1 MKNCQSAQRT
11 VALPNARPSDTVT
24 SHRVSIITPAYNAAR
39 YLPQAV
45 ASVVEQSFQDWE
57 LIIINDGS
65 TDATRDYLDT
75 LTDPRIRVIHQEN
88 GGVSRARN
96 AGLECARGAFVTF
109 MDADDALPRESLA
122 VRVRYL
128 DAHPE
133 VTVVD
138 GRITVKDAALTTT
151 LRERVGGNHGPYF
164 SRLIRLDSSVFFS
177 VAVMVRRAAI
187 GATRFESGLS
197 HCEDLLFLLEAANK
211 RDWVYGAVDEVV
223 YLYRTGAGSAMS
235 DLEGLARGY
244 LYLYGRCRLLEEAT
258 AEDLAYLYRRIR
270 RILVRSWLR
279 RGRPMRALRAWRD
292 LRSARN

>member
-1 MKNCQSAQRT
+1 M
-11 VALPNARPSDTVT
+11 NAP
-24 SHRVSIITPAYNAAR
+24 HVSIITPAYNAAR

-45 ASVVEQSFQDWE
+45 ASVLEQSFQDWE

-138 GRITVKDAALTTT
+138 GRITIKDAALATT
-151 LRERVGGNHGPYF
+151 LRERVGGDRGPYF
-164 SRLIRLDSSVFFS
+164 SRLIRLDSSVFFG

-187 GATRFESGLS
+187 GTTRFESGLS

-211 RDWVYGAVDEVV
+211 RDWVYGAVDEAV

-235 DLEGLARGY
+235 DLEGLESGY
-244 LYLYGRCRLLEEAT
+244 LRLFDRCKTLEEAA
-258 AEDLAYLYRRIR
+258 AEDLTFLQKRIR
-270 RILVRSWLR
+270 RIMVRSWLR
-279 RGRPMRALRAWRD
+279 QGRLIKALSF
-292 LRSARN
+292 LKQLKHNST

>member
-1 MKNCQSAQRT
+1 M
-11 VALPNARPSDTVT
+11 NAP
-24 SHRVSIITPAYNAAR
+24 RVSIITPAYNAAR

-65 TDATRDYLDT
+65 TDATRDFLDT

-138 GRITVKDAALTTT
+138 GRITIKDAALATT
-151 LRERVGGNHGPYF
+151 LRERVGGNRGPYF
-164 SRLIRLDSSVFFS
+164 SRLIRLDSSVFFG

-187 GATRFESGLS
+187 GTTRFENGLS

-211 RDWVYGAVDEVV
+211 RDWVYGAVDEAV

-235 DLEGLARGY
+235 DLEGLESGY
-244 LYLYGRCRLLEEAT
+244 LRLFDRCKTLEEAA
-258 AEDLAYLYRRIR
+258 AEDLTFLQKRIR
-270 RILVRSWLR
+270 RIMVRSWLR
-279 RGRPMRALRAWRD
+279 QGRLIKALSF
-292 LRSARN
+292 LKQLKHNST

>member
-1 MKNCQSAQRT
+1 M
-11 VALPNARPSDTVT
+11 NAP
-24 SHRVSIITPAYNAAR
+24 RVSIITPAYNAAR

-138 GRITVKDAALTTT
+138 GRITIKDAALAKT
-151 LRERVGGNHGPYF
+151 LRERVGGNRGPYF

-187 GATRFESGLS
+187 GQARFQPGLS
-197 HCEDLLFLLEAANK
+197 HCEDLLFLLQAADQNA
-211 RDWVYGAVDEVV
+211 WIYSSVEEPVYC
-223 YLYRTGAGSAMS
+223 YRKSPTSAMS
-235 DLEGLARGY
+235 NLDGLESGY
-244 LYLYGRCRLLEEAT
+244 LNLYESCKLLKDAT
-258 AEDLAYLYRRIR
+258 PADLAYLYRRIR
-270 RILVRSWLR
+270 RILVRSWVR
-279 RGRPMRALRAWRD
+279 QGRPARAFLAWRKLSALRAGPTKPVG
-292 LRSARN
+292 AA

>member
-1 MKNCQSAQRT
+1 M
-11 VALPNARPSDTVT
+11 NAP
-24 SHRVSIITPAYNAAR
+24 RVSIITPAYNAAR

-45 ASVVEQSFQDWE
+45 ASVIEQSFQDWE

-138 GRITVKDAALTTT
+138 GRITIKDAALATT
-151 LRERVGGNHGPYF
+151 LRERVCGNHGPYF

-187 GATRFESGLS
+187 GATRFENGLS

-211 RDWVYGAVDEVV
+211 RDWVYGAVDETV

-235 DLEGLARGY
+235 DLEGLESGY
-244 LYLYGRCRLLEEAT
+244 LRLFDRCKTLEEAA
-258 AEDLAYLYRRIR
+258 AEDLTFLQKRIR
-270 RILVRSWLR
+270 RIMVRSWLR
-279 RGRPMRALRAWRD
+279 QGRLIKALSF
-292 LRSARN
+292 LKQLKHNST

>member
-1 MKNCQSAQRT
+1 M
-11 VALPNARPSDTVT
+11 NAP
-24 SHRVSIITPAYNAAR
+24 HVSIITPAYNAAR

-96 AGLECARGAFVTF
+96 AGLECARGEFVTF
-109 MDADDALPRESLA
+109 MDADDALPRESLS

-138 GRITVKDAALTTT
+138 GRITIKDAALATT
-151 LRERVGGNHGPYF
+151 LRERVGGDRGPYF
-164 SRLIRLDSSVFFS
+164 SRLIRLDSSVFFG

-211 RDWVYGAVDEVV
+211 REWVYGAVDEAV

-235 DLEGLARGY
+235 DLEGLERGY

-279 RGRPMRALRAWRD
+279 RGCLIRAMTVHLR
-292 LRSARN
+292 LMQLNVARKL